1 MKSWLRKAQSVL
13 MLALASLPAALLM
26 GVNGF
31 ADQMGLCG
39 VFAGLYLI
47 SALISI
53 SVKGKW
59 RLMTG
64 VVFAALILAAGWMLL
79 PWQERNWWLL
89 ILPIGYVILLFYS
102 LPIGG
107 WETGRELPFTVSFT
121 GGGLFAAAQIMQMI
135 PSGIYAAIQMPLLIS
150 FLTYAVLWMFS
161 LNRQS
166 LQEASARGQG
176 ASEGIKRK
184 NRMLTIGLMALILI
198 LSSIPA
204 IGRAMAWLWE
214 KCLYVVGR
222 LAAFLASLLP
232 EASVG
237 EGSGG
242 GAQDMGMLGPAAE
255 PSAFAVLME
264 KIFMA
269 LALIGFAVAVF
280 FALRIVWKKLRILAR
295 KLWTLLNRYALAA
308 SEDYVDEV
316 ADTRGTGETVFSGG
330 RGLFD
335 NWFRQV
341 NEEKLTPV
349 ERVRYR
355 YRRLLRRH
363 QEWQPGSTARENLPQ
378 GAAVIYERAR
388 YSGADITPQEAETFA
403 QQAKSMEKNG

>member
-1 MKSWLRKAQSVL
+1 MKIWLKKALSVV
-13 MLALASLPAALLM
+13 MLSLASLPVALLL

-31 ADQMGLCG
+31 ADQMWKCAL
-39 VFAGLYLI
+39 FAGLYLA
-47 SALISI
+47 SALICTG
-53 SVKGKW
+53 VKGKW
-59 RLMTG
+59 RLPVGMA
-64 VVFAALILAAGWMLL
+64 FAALILAAGWTLL
-79 PWQERNWWLL
+79 PWQGGKWWLL
-89 ILPIGYVILLFYS
+89 ILPIGYVVLLFYS

-107 WETGRELPFTVSFT
+107 WDSERELPFAVSFT
-121 GGGLFAAAQIMQMI
+121 GGGLFAAAQILQMI
-135 PSGIYAAIQMPLLIS
+135 PSGVYASIQLPLVIG

-166 LQEASARGQG
+166 LQAASARGQG
-176 ASEGIKRK
+176 ASEGMKHK
-184 NRMLTIGLMALILI
+184 NRMLTIGLMALILVV
-198 LSSIPA
+198 SAIPA
-204 IGRAMAWLWE
+204 IGRALAWLWE
-214 KCLYVVGR
+214 KCLYVIGR
-222 LAAFLASLLP
+222 IAAFLASLLP

-237 EGSGG
+237 EGTGG
-242 GAQDMGMLGPAAE
+242 GPSEMGMLGAASE

-264 KIFMA
+264 KIFMV
-269 LALIGFAVAVF
+269 LALIGLAVAILA
-280 FALRIVWKKLRILAR
+280 ALRIVWKKLRVLAR
-295 KLWTLLNRYALAA
+295 KLWMLLNRYALAA

-316 ADTRGTGETVFSGG
+316 SDTRETGETLSSGR

-363 QEWQPGSTARENLPQ
+363 QEWQPGSTARENLPRD
-378 GAAVIYERAR
+378 AAVIYERAR